1 MSETTTRTDQVAFRH
16 ALTRLPRFLYG
27 NALRLVALS
36 VAWTI
41 CSLPLVTVGPATLA
55 AYTAIQ
61 DLRSDRNTIDRSRI
75 VSVLRQNGVASVVFS
90 GVPVAF
96 VVVAVLYGIPALA
109 QESLLGEGIA
119 LVAAYIAVY
128 TALVAVPTY
137 VAMARGTPP
146 VAAVRQGVHWVGAH
160 PTAALA
166 TGLLT
171 VTVLALA
178 VLLTIGFVLLF
189 AGLAFS
195 IHVAVVDELDAVSAD
210 GTPSQAPTV
219 S

>member
-1 MSETTTRTDQVAFRH
+1 MKETTDQAVFRR
-16 ALTRLPRFLYG
+16 ALNRLPRFLYG
-27 NALRLVALS
+27 NALRLVMVS
-36 VAWTI
+36 VAWAI
-41 CSLPLVTVGPATLA
+41 CSLPMVTVGPATLS

-90 GVPVAF
+90 GIPVVFAMVAF
-96 VVVAVLYGIPALA
+96 LYGVPALA
-109 QESLLGEGIA
+109 QESLVGEVVA
-119 LVAAYIAVY
+119 LMAAYIAIY

-137 VAMARGTPP
+137 TAMARGTPP
-146 VAAVRQGVHWVGAH
+146 VAAVRQGIRWVGAH
-160 PTAALA
+160 PTAALT

-171 VTVLALA
+171 VVVLALT

-195 IHVAVVDELDAVSAD
+195 IHITVVEELDMVSTD
-210 GTPSQAPTV
+210 GTPTQTLTIP
-219 S
+219 